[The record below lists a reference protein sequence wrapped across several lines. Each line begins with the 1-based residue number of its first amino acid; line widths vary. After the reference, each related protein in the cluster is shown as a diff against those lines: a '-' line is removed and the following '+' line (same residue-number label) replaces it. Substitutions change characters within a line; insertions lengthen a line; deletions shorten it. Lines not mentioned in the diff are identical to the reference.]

1 MIAVV
6 TSLLGAR
13 LYYVIFS
20 WEDYKDNVWEI
31 FDFRSGGLAIYGGI
45 IAGVLTAYLFSKRRK
60 KKFLLVAD
68 TACTGLILGQI
79 IGRWGNFF
87 NREAFGEYTN
97 NLLAMRLPLD
107 AVRQSEVTEKMLEHM
122 QVIDGVNYIQ
132 VHPTFLY
139 ESLWN
144 LGVLVFLVWYTKRKK
159 FDGEVFLL
167 YLMGY
172 GLGRAWIEGLRTD
185 QLLFPVLG
193 FPVSQVLAVLLVFV
207 SLGIILAKRIKDKKQ
222 KRAGG
227 TNE

>member
-1 MIAVV
+1 M
-6 TSLLGAR
+6 
-13 LYYVIFS
+13 
-20 WEDYKDNVWEI
+20 
-31 FDFRSGGLAIYGGI
+31 
-45 IAGVLTAYLFSKRRK
+45 
-60 KKFLLVAD
+60 
-68 TACTGLILGQI
+68 
-79 IGRWGNFF
+79 
-87 NREAFGEYTN
+87 
-97 NLLAMRLPLD
+97 
-107 AVRQSEVTEKMLEHM
+107 
-122 QVIDGVNYIQ
+122 IDGVNYIQ